1 VDSKLCDAQTG
12 YESLL
17 TALLPSLAGANLV
30 YGAGML
36 DSGMVLDYGKMILD
50 DEINHTIKRIVKGVQ
65 VTETSLSVNLIK
77 EIGHTGNY
85 LTHPSTLNHFSE
97 LIQPRLMNRENH
109 ENWSAKGRTDLH
121 ERALERARVLVD
133 QHRPKPISEQA
144 QQEIDEIIRETEKEL
159 KVNNFP
165 NSIIQE

>member
-30 YGAGML
+30 YGSGML

-50 DEINHTIKRIVKGVQ
+50 DEINQSIKRIVKGVQ
-65 VTETSLSVNLIK
+65 VTETSLAVDLIK
-77 EIGHTGNY
+77 EVGHTGNY
-85 LTHPSTLNHFSE
+85 LTHPSTLNHFAE
-97 LIQPRLMNRENH
+97 LIQPRLMNRESH
-109 ENWSAKGRTDLH
+109 ESWSASGRTSVY
-121 ERALERARVLVD
+121 ERALEKARELEATH
-133 QHRPKPISEQA
+133 QSKPISEQA

-159 KVNNFP
+159 KAKNRG
-165 NSIIQE
+165 S

>member
-1 VDSKLCDAQTG
+1 MDSKLCDAQTG

-65 VTETSLSVNLIK
+65 VTETSLSADLIK
-77 EIGHTGNY
+77 EVGHTGNY
-85 LTHPSTLNHFSE
+85 LTHPSTLEHFSE
-97 LIQPRLMNRENH
+97 LVQPKLMNRENY
-109 ENWSAKGRTDLH
+109 ENWSAKGRTDVH
-121 ERALERARVLVD
+121 ERALERARELVANH
-133 QHRPKPISEQA
+133 QPQPISEKA
-144 QQEIDEIIRETEKEL
+144 QKEIDEIIRETEKEL
-159 KVNNFP
+159 DVD
-165 NSIIQE
+165 S

>member
-17 TALLPSLAGANLV
+17 TALLPSLAGANLI

-50 DEINHTIKRIVKGVQ
+50 DEINHNIMRMVKGVP
-65 VTETSLSVNLIK
+65 VTETSLSVDLIK
-77 EIGHTGNY
+77 EVGHTGNY

-97 LIQPRLMNRENH
+97 LVQPRIMNRENFDD
-109 ENWSAKGRTDLH
+109 WSAKGRTDVH
-121 ERALERARVLVD
+121 ESALQRARELVAN
-133 QHRPKPISEQA
+133 HHPPPISAQA
-144 QQEIDEIIRETEKEL
+144 QQEINDIIRETEKEL
-159 KVNNFP
+159 KVVH
-165 NSIIQE
+165 

>member
-17 TALLPSLAGANLV
+17 TALLPSLAGANLI

-50 DEINHTIKRIVKGVQ
+50 DEINHSIIRMIKGVP
-65 VTETSLSVNLIK
+65 VSDTSLSVDLIK
-77 EIGHTGNY
+77 ELGRTGNY

-97 LIQPRLMNRENH
+97 LIQPRIMNRENYD
-109 ENWSAKGRTDLH
+109 NWSANGRTDVH
-121 ERALERARVLVD
+121 QRALQRARELVAN
-133 QHRPKPISEQA
+133 HHPPPISDQA
-144 QQEIDEIIRETEKEL
+144 QKEIDEIIRETEKEL
-159 KVNNFP
+159 KVVN
-165 NSIIQE
+165 

>member
-17 TALLPSLAGANLV
+17 TGLLPSLAGANLV

-50 DEINHTIKRIVKGVQ
+50 DEINHIIKRIVKGVQ
-65 VTETSLSVNLIK
+65 VTETSLSVDLIK
-77 EIGHTGNY
+77 EVGCPGNY
-85 LTHPSTLNHFSE
+85 LTHPSTLDHFSE
-97 LIQPRLMNRENH
+97 LIQPKLMNRESY
-109 ENWSAKGRTDLH
+109 ENWSAKGRTDLY
-121 ERALERARVLVD
+121 ERALERARDLMETH
-133 QHRPKPISEQA
+133 QPKPISEKA

-159 KVNNFP
+159 KVD
-165 NSIIQE
+165 I